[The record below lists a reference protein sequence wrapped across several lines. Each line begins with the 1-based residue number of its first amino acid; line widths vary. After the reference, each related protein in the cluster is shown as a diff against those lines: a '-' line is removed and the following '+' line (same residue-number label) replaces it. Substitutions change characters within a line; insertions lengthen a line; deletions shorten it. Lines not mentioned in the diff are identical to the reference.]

1 MLISCAARRRRRLVA
16 FVRSGEVLMEPGGA
30 PSELSLAISVCRSSF
45 VDRGLH
51 EASRTEVFRGLLRFV
66 LQD

>member
-1 MLISCAARRRRRLVA
+1 MA

-30 PSELSLAISVCRSSF
+30 PSELSLAVSFGLSSF
-45 VDRGLH
+45 VDRGPYK
-51 EASRTEVFRGLLRFV
+51 ASSYEVFQGLLPFG